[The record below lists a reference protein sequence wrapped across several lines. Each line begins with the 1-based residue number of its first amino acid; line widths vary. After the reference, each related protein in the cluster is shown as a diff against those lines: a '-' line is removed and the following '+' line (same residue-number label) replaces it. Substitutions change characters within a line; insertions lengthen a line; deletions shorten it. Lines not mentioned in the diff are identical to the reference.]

1 MLGYGQV
8 NRMVAIAA
16 AAVLSFCLKAT
27 IMPNTVA
34 ARSVA
39 SARAR
44 ASSPALAQALAPAH
58 ASGGAPEDTPEP
70 AGLHIKDNTPVR
82 AAAINRV
89 YAALDLGTNN
99 CRLLVARPVRGGFQV
114 IDAFSRI
121 VRLGEGLAASGRL
134 SDAAQHRA
142 ISALKV
148 CADKVKRRRVHMMRH
163 VATEACRRAD
173 NTQEFVA
180 RVFAETGLALD
191 IVSPEE
197 EARLA
202 MLGCQALLPR
212 SAAYGLV
219 FDIGGGSTE
228 LILVRNRPRGMSE
241 IVAWASV
248 PWGVVSLAD
257 AYGDVALDSADYL
270 EMKAML
276 TSHLAAFEERAGVHG
291 RIRDGRL
298 CMLGTSGTVTTLA
311 SLHLKL
317 PFYDRRQ
324 VDGCWVPASSL
335 RTLAQELFGF
345 SVEERAA
352 LPCIGPERADLMLAG
367 CAIIEAILD
376 FWPVSQVRVADR
388 GIREGILRV
397 LMQRDGISL

>member
-1 MLGYGQV
+1 
-8 NRMVAIAA
+8 VAPDETA
-16 AAVLSFCLKAT
+16 
-27 IMPNTVA
+27 
-34 ARSVA
+34 
-39 SARAR
+39 
-44 ASSPALAQALAPAH
+44 
-58 ASGGAPEDTPEP
+58 EP

-99 CRLLVARPVRGGFQV
+99 CRLLVAKPVRGGFQV

-121 VRLGEGLAASGRL
+121 VRLGEGLSGSGKL
-134 SDAAQHRA
+134 SDAAQRRA

-173 NTQEFVA
+173 NTQEFVS

-212 SAAYGLV
+212 STAYGLV

-228 LILVRNRPRGMSE
+228 LILVRNRPRGIGEM
-241 IVAWASV
+241 VAWTSV

-257 AYGDVALDSADYL
+257 AYGDVQLDSAEYV

-276 TSHLAAFEERAGVHG
+276 TGHLAAFEERAKVNG
-291 RIRDGRL
+291 RIKEGRL

-335 RTLAQELFGF
+335 RTLAQDLFGL

-352 LPCIGPERADLMLAG
+352 LPCIGPDRADLMLAG